1 MAIFTQA
8 KITHRVIFLLFL
20 KLSAFSW
27 ISSLSFSLLQYILG
41 ADSSHLL
48 WQKLLKLSN

>member
-1 MAIFTQA
+1 MAVFMQP
-8 KITHRVIFLLFL
+8 KITHGVIFLLFL
-20 KLSAFSW
+20 KLSAFLW
-27 ISSLSFSLLQYILG
+27 ISSLSFSLVQHTLG